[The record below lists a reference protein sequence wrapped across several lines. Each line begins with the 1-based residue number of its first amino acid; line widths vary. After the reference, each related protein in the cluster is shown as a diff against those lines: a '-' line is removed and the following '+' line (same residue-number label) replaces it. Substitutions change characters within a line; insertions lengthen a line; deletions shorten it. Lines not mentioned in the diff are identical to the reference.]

1 MLRLLYE
8 AVNHGLINEHHLDKQ
23 RKYIKELFKLRKKY
37 CVELSRNMIEYADLL
52 NILQTYEKEFYE
64 ENKDTLQSALT
75 ESKVVDEVKIKD
87 IIIESLRLDLENPK
101 LPQKNKL
108 SLIQSIAESVQTF
121 TEKSDKF
128 NPFSEL
134 KISTCPITWLDKYTR
149 AGKGDIIV
157 FAAPEKTGKTT
168 VTLANCIDDVLLKGK
183 SILYLDYANG
193 WNETVLRI
201 ASKVLNRNLGGLPIQ
216 ELNTILKK
224 FQTTD
229 QYRKIFSKLIYVPH
243 PTKKQTVNYIEERQ
257 YDYIVFDDLHKLIFD
272 KNIAESTLKAYNW
285 ALELCQQNDQCA
297 LVLGHPNDNN
307 TSMESFV
314 LSGGQRL
321 HKDLTTLIA
330 MLPTENKVL
339 HIKAIRERKLVAP
352 LDMYIE
358 LQPPTGY
365 KEVNYNFSNTQTNT
379 SLEKLS
385 SDEDDFTSLGL
396 DSLY

>member
-1 MLRLLYE
+1 MLRLIYE
-8 AVNHGLINEHHLDKQ
+8 AVNHGLINEHHLSKQ
-23 RKYIKELFKLRKKY
+23 RKYVKQLFKLRKKY
-37 CVELSRNMIEYADLL
+37 CVELSRNIIEYADLL

-64 ENKDTLQSALT
+64 ENKETLQAALRQ
-75 ESKVVDEVKIKD
+75 SNIIDEVKIKE
-87 IIIESLRLDLENPK
+87 IILESLRLDLENPK

-108 SLIQSIAESVQTF
+108 SLIQNIAESVQTF

-128 NPFSEL
+128 NPFSEF
-134 KISTCPITWLDKYTR
+134 KVSTCPITWLEKYTR
-149 AGKGDIIV
+149 AGKGDMVV

-168 VTLANCIDDVLLKGK
+168 ITLANAVDDVLINGK

-201 ASKVLNRNLGGLPIQ
+201 ASKVLGRNLGGISIQ
-216 ELNTILKK
+216 EINTILKK
-224 FQTTD
+224 FQATE
-229 QYRKIFSKLIYVPH
+229 QYRKLFSKLMYVPH
-243 PTKKQTVNYIEERQ
+243 PTKKQTINYIEERQ
-257 YDYIVFDDLHKLIFD
+257 YDYIIFDDLHKLIFD

-285 ALELCQQNDQCA
+285 ALELCQKHNQCA

-307 TSMESFV
+307 ASMESFV

-339 HIKAIRERKLVAP
+339 HIKAIRERKLVKP
-352 LDMYIE
+352 LDIYVE

-365 KEVNYNFSNTQTNT
+365 KEVNYDSSNIQSTT
-379 SLEKLS
+379 LEKLTS
-385 SDEDDFTSLGL
+385 EDDFTSLGL